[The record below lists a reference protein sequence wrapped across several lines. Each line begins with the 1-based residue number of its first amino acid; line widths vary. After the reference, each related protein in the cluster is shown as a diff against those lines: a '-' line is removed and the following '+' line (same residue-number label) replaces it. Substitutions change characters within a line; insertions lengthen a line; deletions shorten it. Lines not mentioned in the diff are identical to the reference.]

1 MASSR
6 LHTAGPL
13 LGGLTPL
20 LLRGG
25 LGILWLSAGPLTA
38 WLPHAEA
45 GAALRLQFAFPAG
58 PGTLVWIAWGEAGIG
73 LCLWAG
79 FWVRGL
85 AALQVA
91 LLGTLGAAALRT
103 GAGGP
108 GFLVRL
114 TAMAGGALVLAWSG
128 GGSMAL
134 DQWIDRRPGIRRR
147 RLVWALQWA
156 QAARVGLEEVCRV
169 QRQAASDAKALA
181 ALDALGLDAEEHA
194 EDLARLIRRHGGC
207 PLPLLGLVR
216 GCCWS
221 LGCVTV
227 LGGVRTA
234 LRVDLWLVGR
244 RLADYACA
252 TSLLP
257 AEDGIAAR
265 ALAAM
270 RDREAGHLRLV
281 RDALGTA
288 GRSGPRRR

>member
-13 LGGLTPL
+13 LRGLAPL
-20 LLRGG
+20 LVRGG

-38 WLPHAEA
+38 WVPHAVA
-45 GAALRLQFAFPAG
+45 SATLRSPLAFLAG
-58 PGTLVWIAWGEAGIG
+58 PGTLAWIGWGEAGIG

-91 LLGTLGAAALRT
+91 LLGTLSAAALRT

-114 TAMAGGALVLAWSG
+114 AAMAGGAVMLAWSG

-134 DQWIDRRPGIRRR
+134 DEWIVRRPGIRRR
-147 RLVWALQWA
+147 RLVWVLQWA
-156 QAARVGLEEVCRV
+156 QVARVGLEEVCRV

-181 ALDALGLDAEEHA
+181 ALDALGLDAAEHA
-194 EDLARLIRRHGGC
+194 EDLATLIRRHGGR

-221 LGCVTV
+221 FGCVTV
-227 LGGVRTA
+227 LGGMRTA
-234 LRVDLWLVGR
+234 LRVDLWLVRR

-270 RDREAGHLRLV
+270 RDREAGHISLV

>member
-13 LGGLTPL
+13 LRVLAPL

-25 LGILWLSAGPLTA
+25 LGILWLSAGPITA

-134 DQWIDRRPGIRRR
+134 DQWIGRRPGIRRR

>member
-6 LHTAGPL
+6 LHTAGPFSW
-13 LGGLTPL
+13 GLVPL
-20 LLRGG
+20 LLRAG
-25 LGILWLSAGPLTA
+25 LGILWFSAGPLTA
-38 WLPHAEA
+38 WLPHAVASAVPRSE
-45 GAALRLQFAFPAG
+45 LAFPAG
-58 PGTLVWIAWGEAGIG
+58 PGTLAWIGWGEAGIG

-91 LLGTLGAAALRT
+91 LLGTLSAAALH
-103 GAGGP
+103 AGISRP
-108 GFLVRL
+108 AFFARL
-114 TAMAGGALVLAWSG
+114 AAMAGGALMLAWSG

-134 DQWIDRRPGIRRR
+134 DEWIGRRPGIRRR

-156 QAARVGLEEVCRV
+156 QVARVGLEEVCRV
-169 QRQAASDAKALA
+169 QRQAASEARALA
-181 ALDALGLDAEEHA
+181 ALDALGRDAAEHA
-194 EDLARLIRRHGGC
+194 EDLAMLIRRHGGR
-207 PLPLLGLVR
+207 PLPFLGPVR
-216 GCCWS
+216 GCCWP
-221 LGCVTV
+221 LGCVTA
-227 LGGVRTA
+227 LGGEGAA
-234 LRVDLWLVGR
+234 LRIDLWLAKR
-244 RLADYACA
+244 RLADFACA

-270 RDREAGHLRLV
+270 RDREAGRIRVV

>member
-13 LGGLTPL
+13 LRVLAPL

-25 LGILWLSAGPLTA
+25 LGILWLSAGPITA

>member
-6 LHTAGPL
+6 LRTAGPL

-38 WLPHAEA
+38 WLPHAVA
-45 GAALRLQFAFPAG
+45 GAALRSPLAFLAD
-58 PGTLVWIAWGEAGIG
+58 PGTLAWIGWGEAGIG

-91 LLGTLGAAALRT
+91 LLGTVSAAALRT

-108 GFLVRL
+108 GVLVRL
-114 TAMAGGALVLAWSG
+114 AAMAAGALLLAWRG
-128 GGSMAL
+128 GGYLAL
-134 DQWIDRRPGIRRR
+134 DEWIARRPGIRRH
-147 RLVWALQWA
+147 RLVWVLQSA
-156 QAARVGLEEVCRV
+156 QALRVGLEEVYRV

-181 ALDALGLDAEEHA
+181 ALDALGLDAAEHA
-194 EDLARLIRRHGGC
+194 GDLATLIRRHGGR
-207 PLPLLGLVR
+207 PLPLPGLVR
-216 GCCWS
+216 GCCWP

-234 LRVDLWLVGR
+234 LRVDLWLAGR
-244 RLADYACA
+244 RLGDYACA

-270 RDREAGHLRLV
+270 RDREAGHIRLV

-288 GRSGPRRR
+288 ARSGPRRR